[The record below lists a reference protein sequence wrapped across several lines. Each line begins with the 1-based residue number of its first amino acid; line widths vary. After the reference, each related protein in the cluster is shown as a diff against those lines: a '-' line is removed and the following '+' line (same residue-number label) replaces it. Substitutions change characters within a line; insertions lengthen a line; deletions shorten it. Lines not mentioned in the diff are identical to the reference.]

1 MLRIV
6 LSAASASIF
15 FLLFL
20 PFSVTGQGDPGI
32 RSTLV
37 DRGVFKWVPK
47 QMESVPG
54 WAALMYSGTDD
65 FEAVVDQRSAWWR
78 ERP

>member
-1 MLRIV
+1 M
-6 LSAASASIF
+6 
-15 FLLFL
+15 
-20 PFSVTGQGDPGI
+20 
-32 RSTLV
+32 

-54 WAALMYSGTDD
+54 WASLMYSGTDD